1 MSCRHTATGG
11 PAARHPS
18 AASDFAYLP
27 GDEATG
33 REGDLEHLARRGIS
47 AQDVEQVFKYG
58 PKWARNTKGRR
69 ANWRMIGYND
79 GGRALDIKV
88 LWDEDRGT
96 LRPITGMTASSAVR
110 RKYLRKG

>member
-1 MSCRHTATGG
+1 M
-11 PAARHPS
+11 PRHPS
-18 AASDFAYLP
+18 TATDFEYLP

-33 REGDLEHLARRGIS
+33 REGDLEHLARRDIS
-47 AQDVEQVFKYG
+47 AQDVEQVFRNG

-79 GGRALDIKV
+79 GGRPLDIKV

-96 LRPITGMTASSAVR
+96 LRPITGMTADAAVR
-110 RKYLRKG
+110 RKYLQKG